1 MANRFTD
8 GLGGMPEREIQI
20 GIICCSGLVRIRGM
34 PKRSAENMLIMIEF
48 YREGDLT

>member
-34 PKRSAENMLIMIEF
+34 PKRPAENMLMMEF